1 MQVCYYVENVTC
13 VNSTLHMVGAMPAK
27 QRKSV
32 LSRIGKLWRSHKAYL
47 NEKYC
52 NEGLDK
58 EDLLEVRQPKFDV
71 DKFHAL
77 VECWFSRLDMVLIF
91 SVLLLY
97 DLCSKSII
105 YSRLEEYISL
115 LL

>member
-1 MQVCYYVENVTC
+1 M
-13 VNSTLHMVGAMPAK
+13 K
-27 QRKSV
+27 
-32 LSRIGKLWRSHKAYL
+32 
-47 NEKYC
+47 EKYC

-58 EDLLEVRQPKFDV
+58 EDLHEVRQPKFDV
-71 DKFHAL
+71 DQFHAL
-77 VECWFSRLDMVLIF
+77 VECWFSTLDMVLIF